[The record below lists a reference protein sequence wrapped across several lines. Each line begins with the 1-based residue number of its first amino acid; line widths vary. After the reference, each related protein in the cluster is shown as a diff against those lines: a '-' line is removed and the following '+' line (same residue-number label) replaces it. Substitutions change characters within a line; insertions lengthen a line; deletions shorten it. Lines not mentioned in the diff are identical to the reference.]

1 MKKTFAIFI
10 KELKSFFYS
19 PMAYVVIGLFTALT
33 GYFFYSILSWF
44 VEQSFIATMQ
54 AQQYA
59 QYGQKP
65 PTFNVNLQVIR
76 GYFGTLAFLSLIIL
90 PLITM
95 RLFSEEKKQG
105 TVELL
110 FTSPISSLNIILGK
124 YFAGLAFYFV
134 LLIPTILFQSL
145 LFAYG
150 NPELLPV
157 ISGYIG
163 LMFLGSAFVSVGLFI
178 STMTENQIIAAIGG
192 FALSLFLWVIGFG
205 ANIAGPTLAPLLEYI
220 SILNHFEDFAQGVI
234 DSSHIAYY
242 VLFSFMGVYLS
253 LKSVESLKWR
263 A

>member
-1 MKKTFAIFI
+1 MKKTFAIFQ

-19 PMAYVVIGLFTALT
+19 PMAYVVIALFTALT

-54 AQQYA
+54 AQQYR
-59 QYGQKP
+59 QMP
-65 PTFNVNLQVIR
+65 PKFNVNLQVIR
-76 GYFGTLAFLSLIIL
+76 GYFGTLAFLALIIL

-105 TVELL
+105 TDELL
-110 FTSPISSLNIILGK
+110 FTSPISTLHIVLGK

-150 NPELLPV
+150 DPELLPV

-163 LMFLGSAFVSVGLFI
+163 LLFLGSAFISVGLFI

-192 FALSLFLWVIGFG
+192 FALSLFLWVVGYG
-205 ANIAGPTLAPLLEYI
+205 ANIAGPSLAPFFEYI

-234 DSSHIAYY
+234 DSSHVAYY
-242 VLFSFMGVYLS
+242 ILFSFVGIYMS
-253 LKSVESLKWR
+253 LKSIESVKWR
-263 A
+263 V

>member
-1 MKKTFAIFI
+1 MKKTFAIFQ

-19 PMAYVVIGLFTALT
+19 PMAYVVIALFTALT

-54 AQQYA
+54 AQQYR
-59 QYGQKP
+59 QMP
-65 PTFNVNLQVIR
+65 PKFNVNLQVIR
-76 GYFGTLAFLSLIIL
+76 GYFGTLAFLALIIL

-105 TVELL
+105 TDELL
-110 FTSPISSLNIILGK
+110 FTSPISTLNVILGK

-134 LLIPTILFQSL
+134 LLIPTILFQLL
-145 LFAYG
+145 LFIYG

-163 LMFLGSAFVSVGLFI
+163 LMFLGSAFISVGLFI

-192 FALSLFLWVIGFG
+192 FALSLFLWVVGYG
-205 ANIAGPTLAPLLEYI
+205 ANIAGPALAPFFEYI

-234 DSSHIAYY
+234 DSSHVAYY
-242 VLFSFMGVYLS
+242 ILFSFVGIYMS
-253 LKSVESLKWR
+253 LKSIESVKWR
-263 A
+263 V